1 MSFVKRI
8 KLNLATQ
15 IFIGLLLGI
24 LVGAVFYGNTTLAD
38 VLNPIGTIFL
48 NLIKM
53 LVLPIIIS
61 TLITGIAGL
70 GGAKKFGKMGGKTI
84 LYFEVVTTVA
94 LVIGLLAANLVKPGA
109 GVDIDQLSKGDIS
122 GYTDGTQSTGGG
134 VLDTLYDIFPSNVF
148 EALAQGNILA
158 VIFFAILFG
167 LGLASLGD
175 NGKPLLNIFSIV
187 ADTMFWVTNQ
197 VMRVA
202 PLGVFALIGVT
213 VSKFGIASLL
223 PLGKLVLTAYG
234 VMAFFVIAVFGL
246 ILRICRVRP
255 TDLVRLLKDEIILA
269 FSTASSETVLPRL
282 MEKLPRFG
290 AAKETTSFVVPIG
303 YSFNLDGGALYQS
316 IAVLFV
322 AQLYGIDMSVGE
334 QIVALLLLMLTT
346 KGLAGVP
353 GANIAVLLATFG
365 PLGLPVG
372 GLAFII
378 GVDRLIDMGRTVVNV
393 LGNAI
398 AAVVIS
404 KWEGNFG
411 RESSEHPD
419 TAEPATP

>member
-1 MSFVKRI
+1 MEVANKFKF
-8 KLNLATQ
+8 NLATQ
-15 IFIGLLLGI
+15 IFIGLLLGV
-24 LVGAVFYGNTTLAD
+24 LVGAIFYDNSTLAD
-38 VLNPIGTIFL
+38 ILNPIGTMFL

-70 GGAKKFGKMGGKTI
+70 GDAKKFGKMGGKTI

-94 LVIGLLAANLVKPGA
+94 LVLGLLAANIVKPGA
-109 GVDIDQLSKGDIS
+109 GIDIGSLTKGDIS
-122 GYTDGTQSTGGG
+122 GYTDGSQSTGGG
-134 VLDTLYDIFPSNVF
+134 VLDTLYGIIPSNVF
-148 EALAQGNILA
+148 ESLAQGNLLA
-158 VIFFAILFG
+158 VIFFSILFG

-175 NGKPLLNIFSIV
+175 KGKPLLNIFSIV
-187 ADTMFWVTNQ
+187 ADTMFWITNQ

-202 PLGVFALIGVT
+202 PLGVFAMIGVT
-213 VSKFGIASLL
+213 VSKFGVSSLL

-234 VMAFFVIAVFGL
+234 VMVFFVVVVFGL

-255 TDLVRLLKDEIILA
+255 LSLVRLLKDEIILA

-282 MEKLPRFG
+282 LEKLPRFG

-322 AQLYGIDMSVGE
+322 AQLYGIDMSIGE

-393 LGNAI
+393 LGNSI

-411 RESSEHPD
+411 TETSTHADPPEVAAH
-419 TAEPATP
+419 